1 MSLSESLLKE
11 DIKDGLHDRVF
22 AVDEICI
29 ENARSL
35 GVFDDINHA
44 RSIFEGR
51 LDCNGFLDG
60 SQYIYRLA

>member
-1 MSLSESLLKE
+1 MSLSESLLKQ

-22 AVDEICI
+22 AVDEIRI

-35 GVFDDINHA
+35 GAFDDINDA
-44 RSIFEGR
+44 RSILERR